1 MAEALEDADPLDRAG
16 MGNGGGAKA
25 RKLKP
30 QIQKVDHLTNL
41 YRSFYEK
48 LPTILENILGDYV
61 TYISR
66 LNIDDARNLAAG
78 HLAGRAALLHIQEIF
93 RLAERFSALPRL
105 PTNGD
110 DDLEAEE
117 LLRQVRQAI
126 AATVADAD
134 E

>member
-1 MAEALEDADPLDRAG
+1 VAAALEEGGPAERAG
-16 MGNGGGAKA
+16 RGESGGGKA

-30 QIQKVDHLTNL
+30 QSQQADHLSNL
-41 YRSFYEK
+41 YRSFYDR

-61 TYISR
+61 AYTSR
-66 LNIDDARNLAAG
+66 LNIDDARSLAAG
-78 HLAGRAALLHIQEIF
+78 HLAGRAALLHIQEIL

-105 PTNGD
+105 PTMGD
-110 DDLEAEE
+110 DDREAEE

-126 AATVADAD
+126 AATGANVD